1 MPLKRC
7 VSVLSNDCQVVLEME
22 MYDLNSSGGGGTPL
36 TYSPSIPDTGA
47 GTGLNVPKSGSHTD
61 RDSGYEAQRTL
72 LERKNNDV
80 QQQDKPMQMSSMAFS
95 TPISDLDYDEP
106 MNNHMSSDMHTIIP
120 PQASVAPHEMLMA
133 QPAQQM
139 QQKPPS
145 PEPSAPAVVEE
156 KKFPL
161 GLTKEQFEALIVA
174 ALVAL
179 VFYPD
184 VQAKLAVYIP
194 NFMSRDGSRSMAGLA
209 VSGLI
214 VAVSFYMARRY
225 FVEK

>member
-1 MPLKRC
+1 
-7 VSVLSNDCQVVLEME
+7 
-22 MYDLNSSGGGGTPL
+22 
-36 TYSPSIPDTGA
+36 
-47 GTGLNVPKSGSHTD
+47 
-61 RDSGYEAQRTL
+61 
-72 LERKNNDV
+72 
-80 QQQDKPMQMSSMAFS
+80 MQMSSMAFS

-106 MNNHMSSDMHTIIP
+106 INNHMSSDMHTIIP

-145 PEPSAPAVVEE
+145 PEPSAPAVTEE

>member
-1 MPLKRC
+1 
-7 VSVLSNDCQVVLEME
+7 ME
-22 MYDLNSSGGGGTPL
+22 MYDLNSSGGGATPL
-36 TYSPSIPDTGA
+36 TYNPSIPDNGA
-47 GTGLNVPKSGSHTD
+47 GTGINVPKPGSQTE
-61 RDSGYEAQRTL
+61 RDTGYEAQRTA
-72 LERKNNDV
+72 LERKNNDI

-95 TPISDLDYDEP
+95 TPISELEYEEP
-106 MNNHMSSDMHTIIP
+106 MNNSMSADMHTVIP

-145 PEPSAPAVVEE
+145 PEPSTPVVVEE
-156 KKFPL
+156 KKYPL
-161 GLTKEQFEALIVA
+161 GLTKEQYEALIVA
-174 ALVAL
+174 ALVAV
-179 VFYPD
+179 VFYPE
-184 VQAKLAVYIP
+184 VQAKLAMYIP

>member
-1 MPLKRC
+1 
-7 VSVLSNDCQVVLEME
+7 ME

-36 TYSPSIPDTGA
+36 TYSPSIPDNGA
-47 GTGLNVPKSGSHTD
+47 GTGLNVPKPGSQTD
-61 RDSGYEAQRTL
+61 RDSGYEGQRTL

-80 QQQDKPMQMSSMAFS
+80 QQQDNPMQMSSMAFS

-106 MNNHMSSDMHTIIP
+106 MNNHMSADMHSIIP

-133 QPAQQM
+133 QPAQQV

-145 PEPSAPAVVEE
+145 PEPSTPVVVEE

-174 ALVAL
+174 ALVAM

-194 NFMSRDGSRSMAGLA
+194 NFMSKDGSRSMAGLA

>member
-1 MPLKRC
+1 
-7 VSVLSNDCQVVLEME
+7 
-22 MYDLNSSGGGGTPL
+22 MYDLNAGGGGGTPL
-36 TYSPSIPDTGA
+36 AYNPSIPDAGA
-47 GTGLNVPKSGSHTD
+47 GVGLTVPKPGNSKE
-61 RDSGYEAQRTL
+61 RDTGYEAQRSVID
-72 LERKNNDV
+72 RKNNDAK
-80 QQQDKPMQMSSMAFS
+80 QQDKPMQMSSMAFS
-95 TPISDLDYDEP
+95 TPISELEYEEP
-106 MNNHMSSDMHTIIP
+106 MNNSMSADMHTIIP

-145 PEPSAPAVVEE
+145 PEPSTPVVVEE
-156 KKFPL
+156 KKYPL
-161 GLTKEQFEALIVA
+161 GLTKEQYEALIVA
-174 ALVAL
+174 ALVAV
-179 VFYPD
+179 VFYPE
-184 VQAKLAVYIP
+184 VQAKLAMYIP